1 MERNEQVKQIL
12 FNGAEP
18 VSQGFTESVMQRVKA
33 LSDEPL
39 YPPLVSVRIKKLFL
53 ASFAALTTLI
63 LVVCLT
69 MTFSYSLITNWL
81 QRIKLPEINYFN
93 ILFFIGSFWIVFAA
107 NALAQ
112 KKVLTGKASF

>member
-1 MERNEQVKQIL
+1 MVFNDQSELDKNETVMPL
-12 FNGAEP
+12 F
-18 VSQGFTESVMQRVKA
+18 
-33 LSDEPL
+33 
-39 YPPLVSVRIKKLFL
+39 RIRPI
-53 ASFAALTTLI
+53 S
-63 LVVCLT
+63 
-69 MTFSYSLITNWL
+69 NWL